1 MPSYQTTTLGFQRD
15 PTAPLADEYR
25 RFALARGWGKK
36 SARYKKERVNF
47 YGAAVL
53 QDFTR
58 FWGDNASRLD
68 AWQELCH
75 FLGVHE
81 CPASITQCKKVSLVA
96 QCVVATKS
104 LMPPF
109 LQALKHIHVNLVD
122 LVDARRRNIKPKIF
136 TSRSELASYIVE
148 TRKIFPKA
156 KAKANPLLKQF
167 LIVVFGDY

>member
-81 CPASITQCKKVSLVA
+81 CPASITQCKK
-96 QCVVATKS
+96 
-104 LMPPF
+104 
-109 LQALKHIHVNLVD
+109 ALKHIHVNLVD